1 MPEPRHAEN
10 LASLAGIA
18 HGFFTRQGGVSHGI
32 YASLNCGAGSSDD
45 PAAVREN
52 RVRVAG
58 HLGARGVVSAHQV
71 HGTDA
76 VVASEVWPD
85 KAWPRADAIVT
96 ATRGIAVGV
105 LSADCAPILL
115 ADAEARVVAAAH
127 AGWRGAIAGIAE
139 SAVDAM
145 QRLGAQRPRIHAA
158 VGPAI
163 GRAAYEVGWDLEQDF
178 LSRDP
183 ASAPFFSRSSPEAR
197 PHLDLAGYLV
207 HRLRRLGLASAG
219 ALGACTF
226 AQDKEFFSYRRSR
239 ARGEPDYGRQISAI
253 VLT

>member
-1 MPEPRHAEN
+1 
-10 LASLAGIA
+10 
-18 HGFFTRQGGVSHGI
+18 
-32 YASLNCGAGSSDD
+32 
-45 PAAVREN
+45 
-52 RVRVAG
+52 
-58 HLGARGVVSAHQV
+58 
-71 HGTDA
+71 
-76 VVASEVWPD
+76 
-85 KAWPRADAIVT
+85 
-96 ATRGIAVGV
+96 
-105 LSADCAPILL
+105 
-115 ADAEARVVAAAH
+115 
-127 AGWRGAIAGIAE
+127 
-139 SAVDAM
+139 M

-163 GRAAYEVGWDLEQDF
+163 GPAAYEVGWDLEQDF

-183 ASAPFFSRSSPEAR
+183 ASAPFFFRSSPEAR